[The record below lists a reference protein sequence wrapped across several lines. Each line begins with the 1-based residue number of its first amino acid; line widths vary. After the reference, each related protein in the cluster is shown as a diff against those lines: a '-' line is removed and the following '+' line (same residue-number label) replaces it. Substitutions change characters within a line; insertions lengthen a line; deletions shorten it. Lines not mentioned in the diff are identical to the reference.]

1 MSKNVELLLLETV
14 ENLGLVGDVVKVKTG
29 YARNYL
35 LPHGVA
41 EPPSPSK
48 IEQLKE
54 QRARAQAELAALRTQ
69 REKIIQELTDANVT
83 LERSCNDQGS
93 LYGSVTQRDISDALM
108 GAGYGVDVHA
118 VRLSHPIRHIG
129 SYPVPIQFDKDL
141 RVEVSLLIKPDRDL
155 DGFDEFGQRTD
166 RDEGEGEHE
175 GEREGDKAREHAHA
189 EGDDR
194 PKRKHRDER

>member
-54 QRARAQAELAALRTQ
+54 QRARAQAALAALRTQ
-69 REKIIQELTDANVT
+69 REQIIQELTEAHVT

-93 LYGSVTQRDISDALM
+93 LYGSVTQRDISDALI

-129 SYPVPIQFDKDL
+129 TYPVPIQFDKDL

-155 DGFDEFGQRTD
+155 EGFDEFGQPID
-166 RDEGEGEHE
+166 SHEGEDEGETEVEGRGEDAKAHE
-175 GEREGDKAREHAHA
+175 H
-189 EGDDR
+189 DDR
-194 PKRKHRDER
+194 PKRKHRDKR